1 MGKKQRQQ
9 AQQSATASPAPGAL
23 HRYGLPAGLALAVGI
38 AFFPVLGAEFVNW
51 DDNVNF
57 LRNPFYRGLWPSN
70 LRWMFTTPHMGHYQP
85 LAWVTL
91 GLDYVLWGMNP
102 AGYHLTNLLLH
113 AANTVLCFLVFRS
126 LLRRV
131 RPENESGLA
140 PAAAIGALFYGI
152 HPLRVES
159 VAWVTERR
167 DVLCGFFFLLSLL
180 GYLRMVRA
188 QTEGAPWK
196 KWLVLS
202 CAAFA
207 ASLLSKAL
215 GIMLPFVLLAMDVYP
230 LRRFAP
236 EQRKRVLLEKLP
248 YLALAVAD
256 GLVMIWA
263 MRQIGQVREAGS
275 YALGQRL
282 IQSGYS
288 LWFYPWKTLLPFQL
302 HALYALGD
310 NVSLI
315 RAEYLWPVT
324 GAAALTA
331 GLIALRRRWPAG
343 LAAWICYAI
352 LLTPVLGLF
361 VKGYQ
366 RAADRYSYLSCL
378 PLSFLAAAGIAALGS
393 ATRDGR
399 MSPSNYRRSMSAIVG
414 ALGVLGMLTFIQT
427 RYWKDSITLFDRVLS
442 FEQRTYL
449 PYVNRGS
456 ARMDK
461 GDLDGAMA
469 DFTQALVVDPR
480 NVDAL
485 TSRGKLRQERG
496 DLAGALADYSEG
508 IALEP
513 RNYEAFNNR
522 ASLKLQKGD
531 LDGALA
537 DVEQALLLRDYEP
550 EPYGIRASIRLAKRQ
565 PDAALADCEKAL
577 QAAPPGWVFRKQ
589 LDALMERARKL
600 KPGR

>member
-1 MGKKQRQQ
+1 MGKKQRKQ
-9 AQQSATASPAPGAL
+9 AAGEEAAAPAPGAL
-23 HRYGLPAGLALAVGI
+23 RRYGLPAGLALAVGL
-38 AFFPVLGAEFVNW
+38 AFSPVLAADFVNW
-51 DDNVNF
+51 DDDVNF

-70 LRWMFTTPHMGHYQP
+70 LWWMFTTPHMGHYQP

-91 GLDYVLWGMNP
+91 GADYVLWGMDP
-102 AGYHLTNLLLH
+102 RGYHFTNLLLH
-113 AANTVLCFLVFRS
+113 ATNTVLCYFVFLG

-131 RPENESGLA
+131 RPDPDGVLV
-140 PAAAIGALFYGI
+140 PAAALGALFYGL

-167 DVLCGFFFLLSLL
+167 DVLCGLFFLLSILA
-180 GYLRMVRA
+180 YLRMVRA
-188 QTEGAPWK
+188 RSEGAPWK
-196 KWLVLS
+196 KWLALS

-215 GIMLPFVLLAMDVYP
+215 GIMLPFMLLAMDVYP

-236 EQRKRVLLEKLP
+236 ERRRAVLLEKLP

-263 MRQIGQVREAGS
+263 MRQIGQVREAES

-310 NVSLI
+310 NVSLV
-315 RAEYLWPVT
+315 RAEYVWPMI
-324 GAAALTA
+324 GAAAVTA
-331 GLIALRRRWPAG
+331 GLVALRRRWPAG
-343 LAAWICYAI
+343 LAAWACYVI

-378 PLSFLAAAGIAALGS
+378 PLSFLAAAGVAALFAAKQSGGVSPPKHRLAVAGIAA
-393 ATRDGR
+393 
-399 MSPSNYRRSMSAIVG
+399 
-414 ALGVLGMLTFIQT
+414 ALGVLGVLTYVQAG
-427 RYWKDSITLFDRVLS
+427 YWKDSITLFDRVLA

-456 ARMDK
+456 ARMEK
-461 GDLDGAMA
+461 GDLDGALA
-469 DFTQALVVDPR
+469 DFSRALVVDPR
-480 NVDAL
+480 NVDAF
-485 TSRGKLRQERG
+485 TNRGKLRHERG
-496 DLAGALADYSEG
+496 DLAGALADYNEG

-513 RNYEAFNNR
+513 RNYEALNNR
-522 ASLKLQKGD
+522 ASLNLQRGD

-537 DVEQALLLRDYEP
+537 DVEQALLLRNYEP
-550 EPYGIRASIRLAKRQ
+550 EPYGIRAHVRLARG
-565 PDAALADCEKAL
+565 DAGGAIADCEAAL
-577 QAAPPGWVFRKQ
+577 KVARPGWPFRKQ
-589 LDALMERARKL
+589 LDGILERARKL
-600 KPGR
+600 KAGK